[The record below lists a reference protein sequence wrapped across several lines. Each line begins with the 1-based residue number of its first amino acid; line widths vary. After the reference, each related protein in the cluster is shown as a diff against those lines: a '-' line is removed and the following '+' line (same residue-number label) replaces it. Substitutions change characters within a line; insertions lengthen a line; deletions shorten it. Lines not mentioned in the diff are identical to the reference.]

1 MANNPTQLTILQD
14 EIRRRYDTLS
24 KRLKQVARYI
34 LDNSNSVA
42 FDTVASIAQQAD
54 VPPSTLIRFANAF
67 GFSGFNEM
75 KQMFKQHLMEETA
88 NYTERARLFRQT
100 TSDESSPP
108 ETPTEILNMFT
119 MVNNQALQQL
129 AMQTSSDDLERAV
142 ALLGEAEN
150 IYVIG
155 LRRSF
160 SVASYLTYALRHLDR
175 KAFLIDGLGGM
186 FTEQLSL
193 VGPKDVVVAVSFSPY
208 AREVVELVE
217 LGAQRKA
224 RQIAITDSQVSPLAA
239 FSDVCFVVRE
249 AQVDGF
255 RSQVASPVS
264 GPDAGG
270 LAGAEQQLRS
280 PRPSRRREIGCLA
293 FVTRRRSIGLRKDAV
308 GRIRPLCRHPA
319 QKWLRYL
326 R

>member
-100 TSDESSPP
+100 TTDDATPP

-119 MVNNQALQQL
+119 MVNTQALQQL
-129 AMQTSSDDLERAV
+129 AMQTSGDDLLRAV
-142 ALLGEAEN
+142 ALLAEAEN

-255 RSQVASPVS
+255 RSQVAS
-264 GPDAGG
+264 
-270 LAGAEQQLRS
+270 L
-280 PRPSRRREIGCLA
+280 CLA
-293 FVTRRRSIGLRKDAV
+293 QTLAVSLALNSSKDAETKQ
-308 GRIRPLCRHPA
+308 LA
-319 QKWLRYL
+319 
-326 R
+326 

>member
-100 TSDESSPP
+100 TTDDATPP

-119 MVNNQALQQL
+119 MVNTQALQQL

-255 RSQVASPVS
+255 RSQVAS
-264 GPDAGG
+264 
-270 LAGAEQQLRS
+270 L
-280 PRPSRRREIGCLA
+280 CLA
-293 FVTRRRSIGLRKDAV
+293 QTLAVSLALNSSKDAETKQ
-308 GRIRPLCRHPA
+308 LA
-319 QKWLRYL
+319 
-326 R
+326 

>member
-1 MANNPTQLTILQD
+1 
-14 EIRRRYDTLS
+14 
-24 KRLKQVARYI
+24 
-34 LDNSNSVA
+34 
-42 FDTVASIAQQAD
+42 
-54 VPPSTLIRFANAF
+54 LIRFANAF

-255 RSQVASPVS
+255 RSQVASLCLAQTLAVS
-264 GPDAGG
+264 
-270 LAGAEQQLRS
+270 LALNSSQESEAKQKAW
-280 PRPSRRREIGCLA
+280 IGCLA
-293 FVTRRRSIGLRKDAV
+293 FVTRRRSIGLREDPV
-308 GRIRPLCRHPA
+308 GRMAAAPSGTKAGMVSAVSCPA
-319 QKWLRYL
+319 ALRLPGLRY
-326 R
+326 RAYGRMP

>member
-100 TSDESSPP
+100 TTDDATPP

-119 MVNNQALQQL
+119 MVNTQALQQL
-129 AMQTSSDDLERAV
+129 AIQTSGDDLQRAV
-142 ALLGEAEN
+142 ALLAEAEN

-255 RSQVASPVS
+255 RSQVAS
-264 GPDAGG
+264 
-270 LAGAEQQLRS
+270 L
-280 PRPSRRREIGCLA
+280 CLA
-293 FVTRRRSIGLRKDAV
+293 QTLAVSLALNSSKDAETKQ
-308 GRIRPLCRHPA
+308 LA
-319 QKWLRYL
+319 
-326 R
+326 

>member
-119 MVNNQALQQL
+119 MVNNAGVAAAGDADLQ
-129 AMQTSSDDLERAV
+129 R
-142 ALLGEAEN
+142 
-150 IYVIG
+150 
-155 LRRSF
+155 
-160 SVASYLTYALRHLDR
+160 
-175 KAFLIDGLGGM
+175 
-186 FTEQLSL
+186 
-193 VGPKDVVVAVSFSPY
+193 
-208 AREVVELVE
+208 
-217 LGAQRKA
+217 
-224 RQIAITDSQVSPLAA
+224 
-239 FSDVCFVVRE
+239 
-249 AQVDGF
+249 
-255 RSQVASPVS
+255 
-264 GPDAGG
+264 
-270 LAGAEQQLRS
+270 
-280 PRPSRRREIGCLA
+280 
-293 FVTRRRSIGLRKDAV
+293 
-308 GRIRPLCRHPA
+308 
-319 QKWLRYL
+319 
-326 R
+326 

>member
-24 KRLKQVARYI
+24 KRLKQVARDI

-100 TSDESSPP
+100 TTDDATPP

-119 MVNNQALQQL
+119 MVNTQALQQL
-129 AMQTSSDDLERAV
+129 AMQTSGDDLQRAV
-142 ALLGEAEN
+142 ALLAEAEN

-255 RSQVASPVS
+255 RSQVAS
-264 GPDAGG
+264 
-270 LAGAEQQLRS
+270 L
-280 PRPSRRREIGCLA
+280 CLA
-293 FVTRRRSIGLRKDAV
+293 QTLAVSLALNSSKDAETKQ
-308 GRIRPLCRHPA
+308 LA
-319 QKWLRYL
+319 
-326 R
+326 

>member
-88 NYTERARLFRQT
+88 NYTERARLFRQA

-255 RSQVASPVS
+255 RSQVAS
-264 GPDAGG
+264 
-270 LAGAEQQLRS
+270 L
-280 PRPSRRREIGCLA
+280 CLA
-293 FVTRRRSIGLRKDAV
+293 QTLAV
-308 GRIRPLCRHPA
+308 SLA
-319 QKWLRYL
+319 LNSSQESEAKQKA
-326 R
+326 